1 MNQQFIGTKPI
12 SENLFDKDKLED
24 FFKKNVRDFSGN
36 LKIEQFKGGQSN
48 PTFKIT
54 ADEKNYVIR
63 RKPPGKL
70 LPSAHA
76 VDREYKVISALRNTN
91 VPVPKT
97 YCLCEDESIIGTM
110 FYVMDFVDGIV
121 LWDQTL
127 PGYSQKQRE
136 QIYQQMNYVI
146 SELHKVDHKKIGLED
161 FGKPGNYISRQ
172 ISRWTRQYRASET
185 EKIESME
192 NLMNWLPENIPDDE
206 MVSIVHGDYHT

>member
-24 FFKKNVRDFSGN
+24 FLKKNVYDFSGN

-76 VDREYKVISALRNTN
+76 VDREYKVISALRILMYQYQKRIVFVKMNRLLE
-91 VPVPKT
+91 
-97 YCLCEDESIIGTM
+97 LCFM
-110 FYVMDFVDGIV
+110 
-121 LWDQTL
+121 
-127 PGYSQKQRE
+127 
-136 QIYQQMNYVI
+136 
-146 SELHKVDHKKIGLED
+146 
-161 FGKPGNYISRQ
+161 
-172 ISRWTRQYRASET
+172 
-185 EKIESME
+185 
-192 NLMNWLPENIPDDE
+192 
-206 MVSIVHGDYHT
+206 